1 MSLKGF
7 NWKRLFI
14 LLLGLN
20 VAFVFLLFTFFLIII
35 NDSGNE
41 PKIPTIDS
49 TQKKVALQ
57 IKTNKQ
63 DLNRV
68 INHYLEKELSST
80 YDYRVLLTDQV
91 ELYGAIPIFNEELNV
106 KLTFEPKSLENGD
119 LELQQKNMSIGNLSL
134 PPSLVLKFI
143 QNSYSLPEWIMIQ
156 PSEEKIYVSLQNFKL
171 KSNFTVTVDEFNLK
185 DDDIRFSLQ
194 LPMD

>member
-1 MSLKGF
+1 MKGF

-20 VAFVFLLFTFFLIII
+20 VALVFLLFTFFLFMI
-35 NDSGNE
+35 NDTGNE
-41 PKIPTIDS
+41 TKIPTIDP
-49 TQKKVALQ
+49 TDKQVALQ

-68 INHYLEKELSST
+68 INHYLDKELHST
-80 YDYRVLLTDQV
+80 YDYQVLLTDQV

-106 KLTFEPKSLENGD
+106 KLTFEPKPLENGD

-156 PSEEKIYVSLQNFKL
+156 PSKEKIYVSLNTFKL
-171 KSNFTVTVDEFNLK
+171 KSNFKVLVDEFNLK

>member
-1 MSLKGF
+1 MKGF

-20 VAFVFLLFTFFLIII
+20 VALVFLLFTFFLFMI
-35 NDSGNE
+35 NDTGNE
-41 PKIPTIDS
+41 TKIPTINP
-49 TQKKVALQ
+49 TYKQVALQ

-68 INHYLEKELSST
+68 INHYLEKELHST
-80 YDYRVLLTDQV
+80 YDYQVLLTDQV

-106 KLTFEPKSLENGD
+106 KLTFEPKPLENGD

-156 PSEEKIYVSLQNFKL
+156 PSKEKIYVSLNTFKL
-171 KSNFTVTVDEFNLK
+171 KSNFKVLVDEFNLK

>member
-1 MSLKGF
+1 MEKVVY
-7 NWKRLFI
+7 

-20 VAFVFLLFTFFLIII
+20 VALVFLLFTFFLFMI
-35 NDSGNE
+35 NDTGNE
-41 PKIPTIDS
+41 TKIPTIDS
-49 TQKKVALQ
+49 TEKQVALQ

-68 INHYLEKELSST
+68 INHYLDTELSST

-106 KLTFEPKSLENGD
+106 KLTFEPKPLENGD

-156 PSEEKIYVSLQNFKL
+156 PSKEKIYVSLKHF
-171 KSNFTVTVDEFNLK
+171 
-185 DDDIRFSLQ
+185 
-194 LPMD
+194 

>member
-1 MSLKGF
+1 MKGF

-20 VAFVFLLFTFFLIII
+20 VALVFLLFTFFLFMI
-35 NDSGNE
+35 NDTGNE
-41 PKIPTIDS
+41 TKIPTINP
-49 TQKKVALQ
+49 THKQVALQ

-68 INHYLEKELSST
+68 INHYLEKELHST
-80 YDYRVLLTDQV
+80 YDYQVLLTDQV

-106 KLTFEPKSLENGD
+106 KLTFEPKPLENGD

-156 PSEEKIYVSLQNFKL
+156 PSKEKIYVSLNTFKL
-171 KSNFTVTVDEFNLK
+171 KSNFKVLVDEFNLK

>member
-1 MSLKGF
+1 MKGF

-20 VAFVFLLFTFFLIII
+20 VALVFLLFTFFLFMI
-35 NDSGNE
+35 NDTGNE
-41 PKIPTIDS
+41 TKIPTIDS
-49 TQKKVALQ
+49 TEKQVALQ

-63 DLNRV
+63 DLNRI
-68 INHYLEKELSST
+68 INHYLDTELSST

-106 KLTFEPKSLENGD
+106 KLTFEPKPLENGD

-156 PSEEKIYVSLQNFKL
+156 PSKEKIYVSLNTFKL
-171 KSNFTVTVDEFNLK
+171 KSNFKVLVDEFNLK

>member
-1 MSLKGF
+1 MKGF

-20 VAFVFLLFTFFLIII
+20 VALVFFLFTFFLFMI
-35 NDSGNE
+35 NDTGNE
-41 PKIPTIDS
+41 TKIPTIDL
-49 TQKKVALQ
+49 TQKQVALQ

-80 YDYRVLLTDQV
+80 YDYQVLLTDQV

-106 KLTFEPKSLENGD
+106 KLTFEPKPLENGD

-156 PSEEKIYVSLQNFKL
+156 PSEEKIYVSLNTFKL
-171 KSNFTVTVDEFNLK
+171 KSNFKVLVDEFNLK

>member
-1 MSLKGF
+1 MKGF

-20 VAFVFLLFTFFLIII
+20 VALVFLLFTFFLMMI
-35 NDSGNE
+35 NDTGNE
-41 PKIPTIDS
+41 TKIPTIDS
-49 TQKKVALQ
+49 TKKQVALQ

-63 DLNRV
+63 DLNRI
-68 INHYLEKELSST
+68 INHYLDTELSST
-80 YDYRVLLTDQV
+80 YDYQVLLTDQV

-106 KLTFEPKSLENGD
+106 KLTFEPKPLSNGD
-119 LELQQKNMSIGNLSL
+119 LELQQKNMAIGNLSL

-156 PSEEKIYVSLQNFKL
+156 PSKEKIYVSLNTFKL
-171 KSNFTVTVDEFNLK
+171 KSNFKVLVDEFNLK

-194 LPMD
+194 LPLD

>member
-1 MSLKGF
+1 MKGF

-20 VAFVFLLFTFFLIII
+20 VALVFLLFTFFLFMI
-35 NDSGNE
+35 NDTGNE
-41 PKIPTIDS
+41 TKIPTIDS
-49 TQKKVALQ
+49 TEKQVALQ

-68 INHYLEKELSST
+68 INHYLETELSST
-80 YDYRVLLTDQV
+80 YDYKVLLTDQV

-156 PSEEKIYVSLQNFKL
+156 PSKEKIYVSLNNFKL
-171 KSNFTVTVDEFNLK
+171 KSNFKVLVDEFNLK

>member
-1 MSLKGF
+1 MILGMKQRF
-7 NWKRLFI
+7 RLS
-14 LLLGLN
+14 N
-20 VAFVFLLFTFFLIII
+20 
-35 NDSGNE
+35 
-41 PKIPTIDS
+41 P
-49 TQKKVALQ
+49 TQKQVALQ

-68 INHYLEKELSST
+68 INHYLDTELSST
-80 YDYRVLLTDQV
+80 YDYQVLLTDQV

-106 KLTFEPKSLENGD
+106 KLTFEPKPLENGD

-156 PSEEKIYVSLQNFKL
+156 PSKEKIYVSLNNFKL
-171 KSNFTVTVDEFNLK
+171 KSNFNVQWMNL
-185 DDDIRFSLQ
+185 I
-194 LPMD
+194 

>member
-1 MSLKGF
+1 MKGF

-20 VAFVFLLFTFFLIII
+20 VALVFLLFTFFLFMI
-35 NDSGNE
+35 NDTGNE
-41 PKIPTIDS
+41 TKIPTINP
-49 TQKKVALQ
+49 THKQVVLQ

-68 INHYLEKELSST
+68 INHYLEKELHST
-80 YDYRVLLTDQV
+80 YDYQVLLTDQV

-106 KLTFEPKSLENGD
+106 KLTFEPKPLENGD

-143 QNSYSLPEWIMIQ
+143 QNSYSLPEWVMIQ
-156 PSEEKIYVSLQNFKL
+156 PSKEKIYVSLNTFKL
-171 KSNFTVTVDEFNLK
+171 KSNFKVLVNEFNLK

>member
-1 MSLKGF
+1 MKGF

-20 VAFVFLLFTFFLIII
+20 VALVFLLFTFFLFMI
-35 NDSGNE
+35 NDTGNE
-41 PKIPTIDS
+41 TKIPTIDP
-49 TQKKVALQ
+49 TQKQVALQ

-80 YDYRVLLTDQV
+80 YDYKVLLTDQV

-106 KLTFEPKSLENGD
+106 KLTFEPKPLENGD

-156 PSEEKIYVSLQNFKL
+156 PSKEKIYVSLNTFKL
-171 KSNFTVTVDEFNLK
+171 KSNFKVLVDEFNLK

>member
-1 MSLKGF
+1 MKGF

-20 VAFVFLLFTFFLIII
+20 VALVFLLFTFFLFMI
-35 NDSGNE
+35 NDTGNE
-41 PKIPTIDS
+41 TKIPTIDS
-49 TQKKVALQ
+49 TEKQVALQ

-68 INHYLEKELSST
+68 INHYLDTELSST

-106 KLTFEPKSLENGD
+106 KLTFEPKPLENGD

-156 PSEEKIYVSLQNFKL
+156 PSKEKIYVSLNTFKL
-171 KSNFTVTVDEFNLK
+171 KSNFKVLVDEFNLK

>member
-1 MSLKGF
+1 MKGF

-20 VAFVFLLFTFFLIII
+20 VALVFLLFTFFLFMI
-35 NDSGNE
+35 NDTGNE
-41 PKIPTIDS
+41 TKIPTIDS
-49 TQKKVALQ
+49 TQKQVALQ

-80 YDYRVLLTDQV
+80 YDYKVLLTDQV

-156 PSEEKIYVSLQNFKL
+156 PSEEKIYVSLNNFKL
-171 KSNFTVTVDEFNLK
+171 KSNFKVLVDEFNLK

>member
-1 MSLKGF
+1 MKGF

-20 VAFVFLLFTFFLIII
+20 VALVFLLFTFFLFMI
-35 NDSGNE
+35 NDTGNE
-41 PKIPTIDS
+41 TKIPTIDS
-49 TQKKVALQ
+49 TEKQVALQ

-80 YDYRVLLTDQV
+80 YDYQVLLTDQV

-106 KLTFEPKSLENGD
+106 KLTFEPKPLENGD

-156 PSEEKIYVSLQNFKL
+156 PSKEKIYVSLNTFKL
-171 KSNFTVTVDEFNLK
+171 KSNFKVLVDEFNLK

>member
-1 MSLKGF
+1 MM
-7 NWKRLFI
+7 
-14 LLLGLN
+14 
-20 VAFVFLLFTFFLIII
+20 
-35 NDSGNE
+35 NDTGNE
-41 PKIPTIDS
+41 TKIPTIDP
-49 TQKKVALQ
+49 TQKQVALQ

-68 INHYLEKELSST
+68 INHYLDTELSST

-106 KLTFEPKSLENGD
+106 KLTFEPKPLSNGD

-134 PPSLVLKFI
+134 PSSLVLKFI

-156 PSEEKIYVSLQNFKL
+156 PSEEKIYVSLQNLKL
-171 KSNFTVTVDEFNLK
+171 KSNFTVAVDEFNLK
-185 DDDIRFSLQ
+185 EDDIRFSLH
-194 LPMD
+194 LPME

>member
-1 MSLKGF
+1 MKGF

-20 VAFVFLLFTFFLIII
+20 VALVFLLFTFFLFMI
-35 NDSGNE
+35 NDTGNE
-41 PKIPTIDS
+41 TKIPTIDS
-49 TQKKVALQ
+49 TEKQVALQ

-106 KLTFEPKSLENGD
+106 KLTFEPKPLENGD

-156 PSEEKIYVSLQNFKL
+156 PSKEKIYVSLNTFKL
-171 KSNFTVTVDEFNLK
+171 KSNFKVLVDEFNLK

>member
-1 MSLKGF
+1 LKGF

-20 VAFVFLLFTFFLIII
+20 VTLGFLLFTFVLMIV
-35 NDSGNE
+35 NDAGNE
-41 PKIPTIDS
+41 TKIPTNDPK
-49 TQKKVALQ
+49 QKQVALQ

-68 INHYLEKELSST
+68 INHYLDKELSST

-91 ELYGAIPIFNEELNV
+91 ELYGAIPVFNEELNV
-106 KLTFEPKSLENGD
+106 KLTFEPRSLENGD
-119 LELQQKNMSIGNLSL
+119 LELQQKNMSIGKLNL
-134 PPSLVLKFI
+134 PPSLVLTFI
-143 QNSYSLPEWIMIQ
+143 QNNFSLPEWIMIQ
-156 PSEEKIYVSLQNFKL
+156 PGKEKIYVSLNNFKL
-171 KSNFTVTVDEFNLK
+171 KSNFTVVVDEFNLK

-194 LPMD
+194 LPLD

>member
-1 MSLKGF
+1 M
-7 NWKRLFI
+7 
-14 LLLGLN
+14 
-20 VAFVFLLFTFFLIII
+20 II
-35 NDSGNE
+35 
-41 PKIPTIDS
+41 
-49 TQKKVALQ
+49 
-57 IKTNKQ
+57 
-63 DLNRV
+63 
-68 INHYLEKELSST
+68 
-80 YDYRVLLTDQV
+80 RVLLTDQV

-156 PSEEKIYVSLQNFKL
+156 PSKEKIYVSLNNFKL
-171 KSNFTVTVDEFNLK
+171 KSNFKVLVDEFNLK

>member
-1 MSLKGF
+1 MKGF

-20 VAFVFLLFTFFLIII
+20 VALVFLLFTFFLFMI
-35 NDSGNE
+35 NDTGNE
-41 PKIPTIDS
+41 TKIPTIDS
-49 TQKKVALQ
+49 TEKQVALQ

-68 INHYLEKELSST
+68 INHYLDTELSST
-80 YDYRVLLTDQV
+80 YDYQVLLTDQV

-106 KLTFEPKSLENGD
+106 KLTFEPKPLENGD

-156 PSEEKIYVSLQNFKL
+156 PSKEKIYVSLNTFKL
-171 KSNFTVTVDEFNLK
+171 KSNFKVLVDEFNLK

>member
-1 MSLKGF
+1 MKGF

-20 VAFVFLLFTFFLIII
+20 VALVFLLFTFFLFMI
-35 NDSGNE
+35 NDTGNE
-41 PKIPTIDS
+41 TKIPTIES
-49 TQKKVALQ
+49 TEKQVALQ

-68 INHYLEKELSST
+68 INHYLDTELSST
-80 YDYRVLLTDQV
+80 YDYQVLLTDQV

-106 KLTFEPKSLENGD
+106 KLTFEPKPLENGD

-156 PSEEKIYVSLQNFKL
+156 PSKEKIYVSLNNFKL
-171 KSNFTVTVDEFNLK
+171 KSNFKVLVDEFNLK

>member
-1 MSLKGF
+1 MKGF

-20 VAFVFLLFTFFLIII
+20 VALVFLLFTFFLFMI
-35 NDSGNE
+35 NDTGNE
-41 PKIPTIDS
+41 TKIPTIDP
-49 TQKKVALQ
+49 TEKQVALQ

-68 INHYLEKELSST
+68 INHYLDTELSST
-80 YDYRVLLTDQV
+80 YDYQVLLTDQV

-106 KLTFEPKSLENGD
+106 KLTFEPKPLENGD

-156 PSEEKIYVSLQNFKL
+156 PSKEKIYVSLNTFKL
-171 KSNFTVTVDEFNLK
+171 KSNFKVLVDEFNLK

>member
-1 MSLKGF
+1 MKGF

-20 VAFVFLLFTFFLIII
+20 VALVFLLFTFFLFMI
-35 NDSGNE
+35 NDTGNE
-41 PKIPTIDS
+41 TKIPTIDS
-49 TQKKVALQ
+49 TEKQVALQ

-68 INHYLEKELSST
+68 INHYLDTELSST
-80 YDYRVLLTDQV
+80 YDYQVLLTDQV

-106 KLTFEPKSLENGD
+106 KLTFEPKPLENGD

-156 PSEEKIYVSLQNFKL
+156 PSKEKIYVSLNNFKL
-171 KSNFTVTVDEFNLK
+171 KSNFKVLVDEFNLK

>member
-1 MSLKGF
+1 MKGF

-20 VAFVFLLFTFFLIII
+20 VALVFLLFTFFLFMI
-35 NDSGNE
+35 NDTGNE
-41 PKIPTIDS
+41 TKIPTIDP
-49 TQKKVALQ
+49 TQKQVALQ

-68 INHYLEKELSST
+68 INHYLEKELHST
-80 YDYRVLLTDQV
+80 YDYQVLLTDQV

-106 KLTFEPKSLENGD
+106 KLTFEPKPLENGD

-156 PSEEKIYVSLQNFKL
+156 PSKEKIYVSLNTFKL
-171 KSNFTVTVDEFNLK
+171 KSNFKVLVDEFNLK

>member
-1 MSLKGF
+1 MKGF

-20 VAFVFLLFTFFLIII
+20 VALVFLLFTFFLFMI
-35 NDSGNE
+35 NDTGNE
-41 PKIPTIDS
+41 TKIPTIDS
-49 TQKKVALQ
+49 TEKQVALQ

-68 INHYLEKELSST
+68 INHYLETELSST
-80 YDYRVLLTDQV
+80 YDYQVLLTDQV

-106 KLTFEPKSLENGD
+106 KLTFEPKPLENGD

-156 PSEEKIYVSLQNFKL
+156 PSKEKIYVSLNTFKL
-171 KSNFTVTVDEFNLK
+171 KSNFKVLVDEFNLK

>member
-1 MSLKGF
+1 MKGF

-20 VAFVFLLFTFFLIII
+20 VALVFLLFTFFLFMI
-35 NDSGNE
+35 NDTGNE
-41 PKIPTIDS
+41 TKIPTIDP
-49 TQKKVALQ
+49 TQKQVALQ

-106 KLTFEPKSLENGD
+106 KLTFEPKPLENGD

-156 PSEEKIYVSLQNFKL
+156 PSKEKIYVSLNTFKL
-171 KSNFTVTVDEFNLK
+171 KSNFKVLVDEFNLK

>member
-1 MSLKGF
+1 MKGF

-20 VAFVFLLFTFFLIII
+20 VALVFLLFTFFLFMI
-35 NDSGNE
+35 NDTGNE
-41 PKIPTIDS
+41 TKIPTINP
-49 TQKKVALQ
+49 TEKQVALQ

-68 INHYLEKELSST
+68 INHYLEKELHST
-80 YDYRVLLTDQV
+80 YDYQVLLTDQV

-106 KLTFEPKSLENGD
+106 KLTFEPKPLENGD

-156 PSEEKIYVSLQNFKL
+156 PSKEKIYVSLNTFKL
-171 KSNFTVTVDEFNLK
+171 KSNFKVLVDEFNLK

>member
-1 MSLKGF
+1 MKGF

-20 VAFVFLLFTFFLIII
+20 VALVFLLFTFFLFMI
-35 NDSGNE
+35 NDTGNE
-41 PKIPTIDS
+41 TKIPTINP
-49 TQKKVALQ
+49 THKQVALQ

-68 INHYLEKELSST
+68 INHYLEKELHST
-80 YDYRVLLTDQV
+80 YDYQVLLTDQV

-106 KLTFEPKSLENGD
+106 KLTFEPKPLENGD

-156 PSEEKIYVSLQNFKL
+156 PSKEKIYVSLNTFKL
-171 KSNFTVTVDEFNLK
+171 KSNFKVLVDEFNLK

-194 LPMD
+194 LLMD

>member
-1 MSLKGF
+1 M
-7 NWKRLFI
+7 
-14 LLLGLN
+14 
-20 VAFVFLLFTFFLIII
+20 I
-35 NDSGNE
+35 NDTGNE
-41 PKIPTIDS
+41 TKIPTIDP
-49 TQKKVALQ
+49 THKQVALQ

-80 YDYRVLLTDQV
+80 YDYQVLLTDQV

-106 KLTFEPKSLENGD
+106 KLTFEPKPLENGD

-156 PSEEKIYVSLQNFKL
+156 PSKEKIYVSLNTFKL
-171 KSNFTVTVDEFNLK
+171 KSNFKVLVDEFNLK

>member
-1 MSLKGF
+1 MKGF

-20 VAFVFLLFTFFLIII
+20 VALVFLLFTFFLFMI
-35 NDSGNE
+35 NDTGNE
-41 PKIPTIDS
+41 TKIPTIES
-49 TQKKVALQ
+49 TEKQVALQ

-68 INHYLEKELSST
+68 INHYLDTELSST
-80 YDYRVLLTDQV
+80 YDYQVLLTDQV

-106 KLTFEPKSLENGD
+106 KLTFEPKPLENGD

-156 PSEEKIYVSLQNFKL
+156 PSEEKIYVSLNTFKL
-171 KSNFTVTVDEFNLK
+171 KSNFKVRVDEFNLK

>member
-1 MSLKGF
+1 LKGF

-20 VAFVFLLFTFFLIII
+20 VTLGFLLFTFVLMIV
-35 NDSGNE
+35 NDAGNE
-41 PKIPTIDS
+41 TKIPTTDPQ
-49 TQKKVALQ
+49 QKQVALQ

-68 INHYLEKELSST
+68 INHYLEKELHST
-80 YDYRVLLTDQV
+80 YDYQVLLTDQV

-106 KLTFEPKSLENGD
+106 KLTFEPKPLENGD

-156 PSEEKIYVSLQNFKL
+156 PSKEKIYVSLNTFKL
-171 KSNFTVTVDEFNLK
+171 KSNFKVLVDEFNLK

>member
-1 MSLKGF
+1 MKGF

-20 VAFVFLLFTFFLIII
+20 VALVFLLFTFFLFMI
-35 NDSGNE
+35 NDTGNE
-41 PKIPTIDS
+41 TKIPTIDS
-49 TQKKVALQ
+49 TEKQVALQ

-68 INHYLEKELSST
+68 INHYLDTELSST

-156 PSEEKIYVSLQNFKL
+156 PSEEKIYVSLNNFKL
-171 KSNFTVTVDEFNLK
+171 KSNFKVLVDEFNLK